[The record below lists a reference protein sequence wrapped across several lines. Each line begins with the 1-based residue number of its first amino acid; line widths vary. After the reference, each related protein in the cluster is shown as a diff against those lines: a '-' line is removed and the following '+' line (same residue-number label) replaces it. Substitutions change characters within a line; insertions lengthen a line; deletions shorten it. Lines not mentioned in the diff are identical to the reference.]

1 MARSRAQTPAS
12 EAVPVVVDETPADE
26 APEIPEGFVPVEYV
40 GPHDGVDG
48 LGAVWV
54 GRVAHVPAGV
64 AGSPPV
70 EATEDEEGSPGSGLL
85 AQADNWRV
93 KE

>member
-12 EAVPVVVDETPADE
+12 EAVPVVVDE

-40 GPHDGVDG
+40 GPHDGVDV